1 MDNAKDIIKEGLS
14 KLMNKDKTP
23 EAEEA
28 SGKKDKKGK
37 AEGGHDPNAN
47 IQLGKKK

>member
-1 MDNAKDIIKEGLS
+1 MDNAKDIIKEGLA
-14 KLMNKDKTP
+14 KLNKTP
-23 EAEEA
+23 GAEEA